1 MEGAAFNNDFYLLS
15 SQRGVLL
22 PGGQEGQEATV
33 ECIWEGAF
41 FNHSLDCFGT
51 RKEALTQSIA
61 QRPERRGASLP
72 TNNEE
77 EEEEEELELGLSVCL
92 FVFNLTDF
100 SQRFQASRVASSWTV
115 IRASPWYFF
124 FFYFI
129 LVIIP
134 LPPHPP
140 HPHTSSPSLPGRGGG
155 EVGLITLEAAA
166 PPS

>member
-1 MEGAAFNNDFYLLS
+1 M
-15 SQRGVLL
+15 
-22 PGGQEGQEATV
+22 

-77 EEEEEELELGLSVCL
+77 EEEELELGLSVCL

-115 IRASPWYFF
+115 LRASPWYFF
-124 FFYFI
+124 FFFFI

-134 LPPHPP
+134 LPPHP
-140 HPHTSSPSLPGRGGG
+140 HTSSPSSPGGGWRGGG
-155 EVGLITLEAAA
+155 LDHTRSCCSAFLTHRFSHSGK
-166 PPS
+166 

>member
-1 MEGAAFNNDFYLLS
+1 M
-15 SQRGVLL
+15 

-77 EEEEEELELGLSVCL
+77 DEEEEEELELGLSVCL

-115 IRASPWYFF
+115 LRASPWYFF
-124 FFYFI
+124 FFF
-129 LVIIP
+129 LF
-134 LPPHPP
+134 
-140 HPHTSSPSLPGRGGG
+140 
-155 EVGLITLEAAA
+155 
-166 PPS
+166 